1 MEQQN
6 KTQTT
11 FLAMPKLRR
20 ADITLR
26 QRVTLAWL
34 IYRGRF
40 AGASV
45 SWLSKKTYFD
55 RKTIR
60 QHLKKLAAKKY
71 AVETEDGWVAID
83 NERYAHKD
91 DRAEKQCCASTT
103 IVRRTKWFEG
113 ICYFRV
119 NLPDRPIKNWTN
131 HCLFMLVHYS
141 KSFTSRRQTTT
152 GIARMLGVSRASVI
166 AAIDYLTTINA
177 KGHGPWIAATSI
189 IADNG
194 QKVGWRISK
203 LQ

>member
-1 MEQQN
+1 
-6 KTQTT
+6 
-11 FLAMPKLRR
+11 MPKLRR

-45 SWLSKKTYFD
+45 SWLSKKTFFD
-55 RKTIR
+55 RKTVR
-60 QHLKKLAAKKY
+60 KHLEKLAAKKY
-71 AVETEDGWVAID
+71 VVETDNGWVAID
-83 NERYAHKD
+83 NERYTHKD
-91 DRAEKQCCASTT
+91 DRTGK
-103 IVRRTKWFEG
+103 KWFEG

-141 KSFTSRRQTTT
+141 KGFTSRRQTTT

-177 KGHGPWIAATSI
+177 KGHGPWIAAASVI
-189 IADNG
+189 GPNG
-194 QKVGWRISK
+194 QKVGWKFSK

>member
-1 MEQQN
+1 MEQQ
-6 KTQTT
+6 KKQQTT

-20 ADITLR
+20 ANITLR
-26 QRVTLAWL
+26 ERVTLAWL

-45 SWLSKKTYFD
+45 SWLSKKTFFD
-55 RKTIR
+55 RKTVR
-60 QHLKKLAAKKY
+60 KHLNKLAAKKY

-83 NERYAHKD
+83 NERYTHKD
-91 DRAEKQCCASTT
+91 DCVGK
-103 IVRRTKWFEG
+103 KWFEG

-119 NLPDRPIKNWTN
+119 NLPNRPIKNWTTQ
-131 HCLFMLVHYS
+131 CLFMLVHYS

-166 AAIDYLTTINA
+166 AAIGYLTTINA
-177 KGHGPWIAATSI
+177 KGRGPWIAAASVI
-189 IADNG
+189 GDNG
-194 QKVGWRISK
+194 QKVGWKLSK